1 MDSHI
6 SLIGSIVIG
15 TLLLFSVLSFQSDV
29 RQHSFEY
36 SNDLIVQQTAM
47 NVIELLEWDFRQ
59 IGFGVTFPPL
69 AVFALDSITFYA
81 DLWAD
86 GIMDT
91 VNYRLSDVSEASGT
105 TNPNDKIFYRWSNS
119 EPQIDAALG
128 VTNFQ
133 LRFFDASGDTTSNQV
148 EIRTIEV
155 TLEFESTEPYFDKM
169 TNEARYAHFYWREKI
184 TPMNLQP
191 L

>member
-1 MDSHI
+1 MFRHSTQMSSLADNCHI
-6 SLIGSIVIG
+6 CICIFSRREK
-15 TLLLFSVLSFQSDV
+15 TLSRHDQKIF
-29 RQHSFEY
+29 
-36 SNDLIVQQTAM
+36 
-47 NVIELLEWDFRQ
+47 
-59 IGFGVTFPPL
+59 
-69 AVFALDSITFYA
+69 

-169 TNEARYAHFYWREKI
+169 TNAAKYAHFYWREKI
-184 TPMNLQP
+184 SPMNLQP